1 MNLPKIGQTYDYFDD
16 GKIKESRREKVLI
29 TKIVPFNEIDA
40 ETLALWK
47 EEVDYDRYKPLYA
60 KQTEYFIFGEL
71 VDLKEEV
78 IFVRTTREYEW
89 FSLGFWGGILDIDG
103 YYVNLLNSWNES

>member
-1 MNLPKIGQTYDYFDD
+1 MNLPKIGQIYDYFDD

-47 EEVDYDRYKPLYA
+47 EELEEEYNTLYSDKTDY
-60 KQTEYFIFGEL
+60 FVFGEL
-71 VDLKEEV
+71 VELKHEV
-78 IFVRTTREYEW
+78 IFVRTMREYKW

-103 YYVNLLNSWNES
+103 YYAKLLESWNEL